1 MKNYSL
7 KPTEE
12 TIRELFCN
20 NITGRN
26 DAVYRLVELLQS
38 IDDSFT
44 IAINGEWG
52 SGKTF
57 FTKQVKMALDY
68 LNKFSSMDIGTREY
82 LEKHFKKTFHEFPT
96 YSTVYYDAW
105 LNDNQEDPILSLI
118 YVALQSMAV
127 TNISEKQY
135 SIGKTLC
142 SIATAISGR
151 NISDVF
157 KNLKGEEV
165 FAGIKK
171 ADDIQPLTKALCDAV
186 INEHGVRLGIFLDEL
201 ERCKPDYAV
210 RFLERIKH
218 YLNDDRVTFVFS
230 VNLSQLQ
237 WTIKKYY
244 GENFSATK
252 YLDKF
257 FDLHVDLPSVDIEE
271 YIRIKFQI
279 SSGYYCND
287 TVCVETIQ
295 YFHLSLREMER
306 YIRLI
311 KIAGYQ
317 YSHNAHG
324 GSLEFVIS
332 YIIPILIG
340 LKMYDV
346 DAYNNFIHGTNI
358 SPMLDILQK
367 SEKSIRRWR
376 RDAIPTKQFLQEVY
390 DALFGLKIN
399 RANQEVMVDGLIF
412 DKEIKKDVEQITGLL
427 SSYCNYAFE

>member
-12 TIRELFCN
+12 TICELFCN

-38 IDDSFT
+38 IDDSFA

-68 LNKFSSMDIGTREY
+68 LNKFSSMDIGTRDY

-118 YVALQSMAV
+118 YVAFQSMAV

-171 ADDIQPLTKALCDAV
+171 ADDIQQLIKELFDEL
-186 INEHGVRLGIFLDEL
+186 INEHGDRLVFFIDEL
-201 ERCKPDYAV
+201 DRCKPDYAV

-257 FDLHVDLPSVDIEE
+257 FDLHVDLPSVDVEE

-295 YFHLSLREMER
+295 YFHLSLRE
-306 YIRLI
+306 I
-311 KIAGYQ
+311 K
-317 YSHNAHG
+317 N
-324 GSLEFVIS
+324 
-332 YIIPILIG
+332 
-340 LKMYDV
+340 
-346 DAYNNFIHGTNI
+346 
-358 SPMLDILQK
+358 
-367 SEKSIRRWR
+367 
-376 RDAIPTKQFLQEVY
+376 
-390 DALFGLKIN
+390 
-399 RANQEVMVDGLIF
+399 
-412 DKEIKKDVEQITGLL
+412 
-427 SSYCNYAFE
+427 

>member
-57 FTKQVKMALDY
+57 FTKQIKMALDY
-68 LNKFSSMDIGTREY
+68 LNKFSSMDIGTRDY

-151 NISDVF
+151 NISDVL

-171 ADDIQPLTKALCDAV
+171 ADDIQQLIKELFDEL
-186 INEHGVRLGIFLDEL
+186 INEHGDRLVFFIDEL
-201 ERCKPDYAV
+201 DRCKPDYAV

-257 FDLHVDLPSVDIEE
+257 FDLHVDLPSVDVEE

-346 DAYNNFIHGTNI
+346 DAYNNFILGTNI

-412 DKEIKKDVEQITGLL
+412 DMEIKKDVEQITGLL
-427 SSYCNYAFE
+427 SSYCDYAFE